1 MELSLSSSGLFLHR
15 PVIMISVILRTFI
28 NQSQNQNLESMN
40 LILVDDCFISLI
52 LRWHLDM
59 IVVEVDEF
67 ELVRH
72 GAGLLLQG
80 VRARSN

>member
-1 MELSLSSSGLFLHR
+1 
-15 PVIMISVILRTFI
+15 MISVILRTFI

-72 GAGLLLQG
+72 YCKECGPG
-80 VRARSN
+80 VTECLTLKLTFDVSQLCS

>member
-1 MELSLSSSGLFLHR
+1 
-15 PVIMISVILRTFI
+15 
-28 NQSQNQNLESMN
+28 MN

-67 ELVRH
+67 ELLRH

-80 VRARSN
+80 VWARSN